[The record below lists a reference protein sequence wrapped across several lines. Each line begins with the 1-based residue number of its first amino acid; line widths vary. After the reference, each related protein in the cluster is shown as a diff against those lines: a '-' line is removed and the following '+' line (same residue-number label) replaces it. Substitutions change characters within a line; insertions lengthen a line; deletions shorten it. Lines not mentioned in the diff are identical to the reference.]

1 MFIDTHTHI
10 YLPDFNED
18 RKEIISDCKNSRVNK
33 LLLPNIDKSSITDII
48 KICEVY
54 KNICYPMVGLHP
66 CYVKDSYEDDLDYLK
81 PFIKSINTI
90 AIGEIGIDL
99 YWDKSNLEIQKRAF
113 ITQINWAK
121 EFKLPI
127 VIHARDSYNEIF
139 EVLDQLNDENLKGI
153 FHCFSSTLEDAD
165 RILNYGGFKLGIGGV
180 VTFKNSGLDKVVKNV
195 DIKNIVLETDSPYLT
210 PTPFRGTRNKSSYIP
225 IIANKLSDIYE
236 ISSEEIGNIT
246 SKNAKEIFNF

>member
-10 YLPDFNED
+10 YLPDFDED
-18 RKEIISDCKNSRVNK
+18 RKEIISECKNSRVNK

-99 YWDKSNLEIQKRAF
+99 YIGTN
-113 ITQINWAK
+113 QI
-121 EFKLPI
+121 
-127 VIHARDSYNEIF
+127 
-139 EVLDQLNDENLKGI
+139 
-153 FHCFSSTLEDAD
+153 
-165 RILNYGGFKLGIGGV
+165 
-180 VTFKNSGLDKVVKNV
+180 
-195 DIKNIVLETDSPYLT
+195 
-210 PTPFRGTRNKSSYIP
+210 
-225 IIANKLSDIYE
+225 
-236 ISSEEIGNIT
+236 
-246 SKNAKEIFNF
+246 